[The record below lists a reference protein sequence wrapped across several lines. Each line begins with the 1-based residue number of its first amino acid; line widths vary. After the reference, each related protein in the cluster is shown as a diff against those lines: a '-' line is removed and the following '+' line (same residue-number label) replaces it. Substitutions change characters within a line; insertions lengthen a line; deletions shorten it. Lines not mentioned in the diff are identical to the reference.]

1 MESNRDEA
9 QRCLKLG
16 VEAYRNHNSES
27 GPSELEKAKRLTKKS
42 LRLFPSEEA
51 EEFLATL
58 ESSQSGYNE
67 KRSQEDQNHYHKHMN
82 GNANGN
88 EGRETRNRKN
98 HSTNRSSSR
107 SAPEETKEAAEPEY
121 TSEQAEAVKKI
132 RRCKDYYEILGVS
145 KEASDADL
153 KKSYRKSALQFHPDK
168 NKAPGAGEAF
178 KSIGNAFAV
187 LSDAE
192 KRRQYDLY
200 GPEVVSSSGTSARR
214 GRSGFYEHDPSHGFE
229 SDMTAEEIFNMFFGG
244 GFPSQTVY
252 VRRGQTDP
260 TGRFRTSA
268 QSNRTYHSHQST
280 ESREASS
287 YAAFIQLMPILI
299 IISMSV
305 FSSFLVSDPMYS
317 LQPSAKYNV
326 RRTTSNLKI
335 PYHVKESFRTDF
347 TGSLRRLESS
357 IEEEYLHAL
366 RQNCFR
372 EKSYKE
378 NLLWQARYSGNSQL
392 LNRAHNYQTPSCD
405 QLEKLYSY

>member
-1 MESNRDEA
+1 MESNREEA
-9 QRCLKLG
+9 KRCLQLA
-16 VEAYRNHNSES
+16 VESYRNHSS
-27 GPSELEKAKRLTKKS
+27 DVGDQSLEKAKRLTRKS
-42 LRLFPSEEA
+42 IRLYPSEEA
-51 EEFLATL
+51 KELLATL
-58 ESSQSGYNE
+58 ESQSCYNE
-67 KRSQEDQNHYHKHMN
+67 TRSREDQNHYHTHMN
-82 GNANGN
+82 GNAHHGPEEN
-88 EGRETRNRKN
+88 ETRNRKN
-98 HSTNRSSSR
+98 HSTHRSSSR
-107 SAPEETKEAAEPEY
+107 TTQEEQTTETTSEY
-121 TSEQAEAVKKI
+121 TSEQAEAVKRVRKS
-132 RRCKDYYEILGVS
+132 KDYYELLGVT
-145 KEASDADL
+145 KDATDSDL
-153 KKSYRKSALQFHPDK
+153 KKSYRKMALQFHPDK

-178 KSIGNAFAV
+178 KSIGNAYAV

-200 GPEVVSSSGTSARR
+200 GPEVASSGSSGRR

-252 VRRGQTDP
+252 VRRGGGDP
-260 TGRFRTSA
+260 TGRFRSSA
-268 QSNRTYHSHQST
+268 HSHRTYHSHQSA

-299 IISMSV
+299 IIFMSV
-305 FSSFLVSDPMYS
+305 FSSFLVSDPLYS
-317 LQPSAKYNV
+317 LQPSAKYSV

-335 PYHVKESFRTDF
+335 PYHVKESFRTEF

-357 IEEEYLHAL
+357 IEEEYLHSL